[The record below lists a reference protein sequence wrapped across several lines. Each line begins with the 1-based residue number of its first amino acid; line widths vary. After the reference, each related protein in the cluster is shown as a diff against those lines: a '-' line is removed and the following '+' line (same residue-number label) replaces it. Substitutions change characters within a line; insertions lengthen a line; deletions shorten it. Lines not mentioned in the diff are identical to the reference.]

1 MDVNK
6 SILEGMVLESAFN
19 DILNEGFSIKPMIPS
34 YIKEAKKIIKVNKL
48 CAILCIIYDD
58 SSEYDI
64 KNTYDIE
71 DIENNIKY
79 IIDEYKP
86 DSKINKIY
94 IVDFNG
100 EGPSEY
106 YAEIKDANN
115 KAWEVEIKDA
125 EYSPSIK
132 AITKL

>member
-1 MDVNK
+1 MNVDK
-6 SILEGMVLESAFN
+6 SILEGMILENTFN

-48 CAILCIIYDD
+48 CAILCIIYDG

-94 IVDFNG
+94 IVDFSG

-132 AITKL
+132 AVTKL